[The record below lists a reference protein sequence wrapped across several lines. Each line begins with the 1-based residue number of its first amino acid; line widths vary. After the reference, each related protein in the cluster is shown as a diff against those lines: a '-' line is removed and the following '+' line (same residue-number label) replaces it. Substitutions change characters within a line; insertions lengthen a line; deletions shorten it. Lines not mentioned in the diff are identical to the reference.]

1 MGKALVEQQFGRAA
15 ADYAA
20 CSVHAS
26 GPSLARMLA
35 LAAPRRDWR
44 ALDVATGAGHTA
56 MAFAPHVA
64 SVIATDVT
72 AEMLAE
78 AGRLSA
84 QRGLA
89 NVTTAR
95 ADAAAL
101 PYDEASFE
109 LVTCRLAAHHFRD
122 PQAFVS
128 EAWRVLVP
136 GGTFAARRQCEPR
149 CGRHRRG
156 LQCLRDAARSEPRPL
171 SRPRRVAAAPRRRWI
186 SSTCAMSASI
196 RTSSSSP
203 WTQRMRCDAATAA
216 QLEASL
222 AQAPLRDFLNPRRDE
237 RGLVFTLQE
246 AIIVARK
253 PGGK

>member
-35 LAAPRRDWR
+35 LAAPEPGWR

-64 SVIATDVT
+64 SVVATDIT

-78 AGRLSA
+78 ARRLSA

-101 PYDEASFE
+101 PWDDASFE
-109 LVTCRLAAHHFRD
+109 LVTCRLAAHHFGD
-122 PQAFVS
+122 PPAFVT
-128 EAWRVLVP
+128 ETWRVLVP
-136 GGTFAARRQCEPR
+136 GGTFLLVDNVSPDAGATAAAYNAFET
-149 CGRHRRG
+149 
-156 LQCLRDAARSEPRPL
+156 LRDPSH
-171 SRPRRVAAAPRRRWI
+171 SRCLGLGEWLQLLRGAGFVDMRYECIDQDIEFGA
-186 SSTCAMSASI
+186 
-196 RTSSSSP
+196 
-203 WTQRMRCDAATAA
+203 WTERMRCDAATVAR
-216 QLEASL
+216 LEASL
-222 AQAPLRDFLNPRRDE
+222 RQPPLRDFLNPRRDE

-246 AIIVARK
+246 AIVAARK
-253 PGGK
+253 PDPK

>member
-26 GPSLARMLA
+26 GLSLARMLT

-44 ALDVATGAGHTA
+44 VLDVATGAGHTA

-78 AGRLSA
+78 TVRLSA

-136 GGTFAARRQCEPR
+136 GGTFLLVDNVSPDE
-149 CGRHRRG
+149 
-156 LQCLRDAARSEPRPL
+156 
-171 SRPRRVAAAPRRRWI
+171 VAAA
-186 SSTCAMSASI
+186 ASYNAFETLRDPSHARCLGLGEWLQLLGGTGFVDMHDECI
-196 RTSSSSP
+196 DQDIEFGP

-222 AQAPLRDFLNPRRDE
+222 AEAHLRDFLNPHRDE

-246 AIIVARK
+246 AIIAARK
-253 PGGK
+253 PARK